1 MKTKAILQK
10 IMYLIIFA
18 GIMTA
23 NVSSILFGVD
33 VSNPVFMAGILI
45 AVIGVTGE
53 LYVAHPSLCRY
64 RLSNVSTSTGFEK

>member
-23 NVSSILFGVD
+23 NASSILFGVD
-33 VSNPVFMAGILI
+33 VCNPVFMA
-45 AVIGVTGE
+45 GE